1 MLEDAGRPQEVVHR
15 GVQALLRGPILLGPD
30 LRVDGGQVEQD
41 AGLLECDRSLAGG
54 DPCNVKE

>member
-54 DPCNVKE
+54 DP